1 MEVNICKFGL
11 VAAAIVGMTSPAS
24 AQKFFNYTCADGS
37 QLTAAFVPQSKSAFV
52 QLDGKSLTLP
62 QRLSADGGRYAK
74 GGVTFWIKGN
84 TAQLKRP
91 KKKWT
96 QCSTVS

>member
-1 MEVNICKFGL
+1 VNIRKLCL
-11 VAAAIVGMTSPAS
+11 VLLAIIGVTSPAA
-24 AQKFFNYTCADGS
+24 AQKFFTYTCADGS
-37 QLTAAFVPQSKSAFV
+37 QFVAAFVPQAKAAYL
-52 QLDGKSLTLP
+52 QLDGKAMTLP
-62 QRLSADGGRYAK
+62 QRLAASGARYAK

-91 KKKWT
+91 QKKWT